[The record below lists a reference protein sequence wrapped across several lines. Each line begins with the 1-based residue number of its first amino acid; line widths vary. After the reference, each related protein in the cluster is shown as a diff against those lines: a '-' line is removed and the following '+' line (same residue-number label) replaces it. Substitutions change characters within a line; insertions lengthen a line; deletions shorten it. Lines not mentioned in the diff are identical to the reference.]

1 MAEYSLSATLRARD
15 SGFTSTIRRAQRE
28 AQRLENTAGKIK
40 SEQDLRLKVGVEG
53 MTRIERL
60 RGAIEAARNNSN
72 KPLSVRLRDQATQQL
87 SKIRAEVNSL
97 TSKAHQVV
105 VNVKTNGAEKLGK
118 IKNSISEGVGGAA
131 MAAGA
136 TMLGT
141 AGIGYGVVNAVQSQ
155 MNFEKQMSSV
165 KAIMSGSLS
174 GAALETEMQKLTAL
188 AEKMGATTKFTA
200 KEAGEALYYM
210 GMAGWDSQKMIS
222 GLPAVLNLA
231 AAGNVDLATTS
242 DIVTDSMTGFG
253 LKAGQMVKNSKGQL
267 VESSKHYADVMA
279 ALVTNA
285 NTDIPMLGETLKYAA
300 ANVGAMYANGNNE
313 DRMRGA
319 EDMML
324 VAGLM
329 ANAGIKSSQS
339 GTAARALF
347 ARLGSQNR
355 NASFAL
361 NALGVD
367 FVDKDTGEVRRMRDV
382 FQDLRNRFK
391 EGVDPEHLINFAEE
405 LEGTKLHADTRRKL
419 EGFIANAQKNGG
431 KLGGGEMLK
440 MAAMLNGQEGMSA
453 LLATVLASEKDW
465 NKLAN
470 AIDNADGAAERMA
483 EIQLDNLAGS
493 VTLLGS
499 AWDAFQRSFVKGAA
513 GEGLRSFVDSIT
525 DSLSKANDLF
535 KDGIDF
541 SDLVTLGA
549 DAVTKLKN
557 KFLELD
563 GIGSLLAGGALFWGL
578 KKIASMALSVKD
590 TLGTLTKARTMSD
603 IGNVI
608 RGNKTAGGLPST
620 TGAMNVTASTMNV
633 RAGVVNVSGA
643 VKGGGVQAGAAGGK
657 GATVLTNQ
665 QRVNDYYARRQQIL
679 TSGTTVAGGIG
690 AAGAGAAA
698 QGGKLAAL
706 SSARG
711 VIGGAGLMAGIFG
724 VMDVIS
730 TRANS
735 NYTNQAANDKLA
747 EAKAHLD
754 ELKNSNANIE
764 QINDQIAA
772 IRVAEQNVRDTA
784 ELNRLEERRT
794 NAGAVG
800 MVGGAMAGAAIG
812 SVVPI
817 IGTTIGGLIG
827 GILGQYG
834 GFALADNLKEVK
846 RTNNSL
852 TSADSVKNPD
862 LAILQIGEAQ
872 RRRRDKDIAER
883 EKPSYEQQQV
893 DSAIKTSAGA
903 SKRRRDADIAE
914 RNGTAQVAKESAR
927 LQNIAKQREENAK
940 NFGYSTLGQDY
951 SANATPIMATQRLTA
966 EERSLQQ
973 QRQRLSGIIGEQPAA
988 PTRQDFRQPL
998 TTATGYTPAQ
1008 IYRNDNENAFN
1019 ISRWFDSL
1027 KAKFSGETA
1036 TPQERN
1042 FSQPLAAATAFT
1054 ATQTPVQN
1062 NFDFDAFKSRFVG
1075 TETKNLAQPLAAN
1088 AAYVPNATPYQ
1099 NLDKSAFNLSKTFD
1113 NLKVQFSGAEK
1124 SVQERNFAQ
1133 PLASTQAQVQA
1144 QQPTLNLNQ
1153 DAFNI
1158 SAAISSLRERFSSP
1172 DIAPQDRNYNFNQP
1186 MANAPNLNANVPPMG
1201 LPNVELPEFNIAEK
1215 LSTEFDTISQMATTA
1230 WESLT
1235 TGASTAFESLSTSI
1249 GNGLE
1254 SAKMTL
1260 STFGEEMSMSLSSG
1274 IESLQMSL
1282 STLGTDISTS
1292 FGTAFEGISVMA
1304 STTFSSLSATISG
1317 GVEAARATITTAFQ
1331 SAATEV
1337 QGVWNAMPGFF
1348 SGIFGGL
1355 GGIASAAGAAI
1366 AAGIN
1371 SGIGMIMSAWDAL
1384 SGWLSA
1390 KIASLSSMASSAVGA
1405 IASIGGNATGT
1416 AYWQGGLTQVNEHGG
1431 ELIILPSGKQIL
1443 PYQTT
1448 QVVMKE
1454 TKIAHNAKGTSF
1466 FEGGWSEVN
1475 EHGGEL
1481 MYLPTGTQIIPHAT
1495 TVRILR
1501 EQIKE
1506 KLNDNRHG
1514 YANGLAQSGTYG
1526 QNVSSVAGTFEPR
1539 FAGLEQ
1545 GKTSSAAGFNNNV
1558 LSINNR
1564 IRKENA
1570 TPSALR
1576 GVSVN
1581 ENGTGFFKQQQ
1592 RQNSALP
1599 ALEVNAESNNLR
1611 RYENRQSIT
1620 TNRRFENSTAFNDIQ
1635 SGLSIT
1641 HNYTGTSYFKGGLTT
1656 VNEHGGEIIA
1666 LPDGRNILPQYTFQ
1680 NVFKDSLGNLQG
1692 VNIPEYN
1699 RITADDSAAVRRA
1712 KQDAQYKQLL
1722 AQSAVYNSSIKSNQ
1736 FNRASNIQ
1744 TATAN
1749 ENTVSSEVNKIDGS
1763 PFGFRDR
1770 TVFNPNAEPSQT
1782 SQPPFTRKNRR
1793 GIFGILGDIFNPR
1806 PRQSRGG
1813 VTITRGGIFNRRI
1826 PNWNPTISTP
1836 PTFPTQQKTPNTMS
1850 DIGRRKNRG
1859 GIFGG
1864 LFDVYKRPTDW
1875 ILNAASGNVL
1885 NSVNSFSSDNQLNQ
1899 LEQLNSFNEGQLGTL
1914 PAPEIKS
1921 PQAAEPSSKNST
1933 SNNTTNT
1940 NSSKVSFNFGDVNIN
1955 NTANF
1960 DEFAHRLITLFIQ
1973 GTSNSVQN

>member
-1 MAEYSLSATLRARD
+1 MA
-15 SGFTSTIRRAQRE
+15 
-28 AQRLENTAGKIK
+28 
-40 SEQDLRLKVGVEG
+40 
-53 MTRIERL
+53 RIERL

-97 TSKAHQVV
+97 TSKAHQVI
-105 VNVKTNGAEKLGK
+105 VNVKTNGSEKLGK

-165 KAIMSGSLS
+165 KAIMSGTYS
-174 GAALETEMQKLTAL
+174 GKELESVMTELTTA

-210 GMAGWDSQKMIS
+210 GMAGWKATQMTA

-253 LKAGQMVKNSKGQL
+253 LKAGKMVKNSKGQL

-499 AWDAFQRSFVKGAA
+499 AWDAFQRSFVKGSA

-603 IGNVI
+603 VGNVI
-608 RGNKTAGGLPST
+608 RGNKTAGGLSSA

-633 RAGVVNVSGA
+633 RAGVVNVS
-643 VKGGGVQAGAAGGK
+643 GGVQAGAAGGK

-679 TSGTTVAGGIG
+679 TSSTTVAGGIG

-706 SSARG
+706 RGAGG

-754 ELKNSNANIE
+754 ELKHSNANIE

-834 GFALADNLKEVK
+834 GTWLADNVKEVQ

-862 LAILQIGEAQ
+862 LAILQIGAAQ
-872 RRRRDKDIAER
+872 NRRRQADIAER

-914 RNGTAQVAKESAR
+914 RNGTAQVAQQQQEVAR
-927 LQNIAKQREENAK
+927 LQKIAKQREENAK

-1042 FSQPLAAATAFT
+1042 FAQPLAAATTT
-1054 ATQTPVQN
+1054 AALTAAQTPVQN

-1088 AAYVPNATPYQ
+1088 AAYVPNAIPYQ

-1144 QQPTLNLNQ
+1144 QQPMLNLNQ

-1158 SAAISSLRERFSSP
+1158 SAAISSLSERFSSP

-1215 LSTEFDTISQMATTA
+1215 LSTEFDTISSMATTA

-1249 GNGLE
+1249 GTGLE

-1292 FGTAFEGISVMA
+1292 FGTAFEGVSVMA
-1304 STTFSSLSATISG
+1304 STTFSSLSTTISG
-1317 GVEAARATITTAFQ
+1317 GVEAAKATITTAFQ

-1355 GGIASAAGAAI
+1355 GGIASAAGASI

-1390 KIASLSSMASSAVGA
+1390 KIASLSSMATGA
-1405 IASIGGNATGT
+1405 AAAIGIGGNAKGT

-1443 PYQTT
+1443 PYQTM
-1448 QVVMKE
+1448 QAVMQE

-1506 KLNDNRHG
+1506 KLNDNRRG
-1514 YANGLAQSGTYG
+1514 YANGLAQSGAYG
-1526 QNVSSVAGTFEPR
+1526 QNVPSIAGTFEPR
-1539 FAGLEQ
+1539 FAELEQ

-1564 IRKENA
+1564 IDAENE

-1581 ENGTGFFKQQQ
+1581 DNGTGFLQQQ
-1592 RQNSALP
+1592 HRQNSALP
-1599 ALEVNAESNNLR
+1599 A
-1611 RYENRQSIT
+1611 
-1620 TNRRFENSTAFNDIQ
+1620 FNDIQ
-1635 SGLSIT
+1635 SDLPIA

-1736 FNRASNIQ
+1736 FKRASNIQ
-1744 TATAN
+1744 TTTAN
-1749 ENTVSSEVNKIDGS
+1749 DTLNTVQNTVSSEVKKFDGS

-1770 TVFNPNAEPSQT
+1770 TVFNPNAEPA
-1782 SQPPFTRKNRR
+1782 QPRINRNRGR

-1836 PTFPTQQKTPNTMS
+1836 PTFPTPPQNTAS

-1875 ILNAASGNVL
+1875 ILNAAGGNTL
-1885 NSVNSFSSDNQLNQ
+1885 NTVNSFSGDNQLNQ
-1899 LEQLNSFNEGQLGTL
+1899 LEELNSFNEGQLGTL
-1914 PAPEIKS
+1914 PTPEIKF
-1921 PQAAEPSSKNST
+1921 PQATEPSSKNST

-1955 NTANF
+1955 NTADF
-1960 DEFAHRLITLFIQ
+1960 DEFAHRLMTLFTQ
-1973 GTSNSVQN
+1973 GTSNSVQI

>member
-1 MAEYSLSATLRARD
+1 MA
-15 SGFTSTIRRAQRE
+15 
-28 AQRLENTAGKIK
+28 
-40 SEQDLRLKVGVEG
+40 
-53 MTRIERL
+53 RIERL

-97 TSKAHQVV
+97 TSKAHQVI
-105 VNVKTNGAEKLGK
+105 VNVKTNGSEKLKG

-165 KAIMSGSLS
+165 KAIMSGTYS
-174 GAALETEMQKLTAL
+174 GKELESVMTELTTA

-210 GMAGWDSQKMIS
+210 GMAGWKATQMTA

-253 LKAGQMVKNSKGQL
+253 LKAGKMVKNSKGQL

-300 ANVGAMYANGNNE
+300 ANVGAMYANGSNE

-382 FQDLRNRFK
+382 FQDLRSRFK

-453 LLATVLASEKDW
+453 LLATVLASEDDW
-465 NKLAN
+465 NKLAK

-499 AWDAFQRSFVKGAA
+499 AWDAFQRSFVKGSA

-525 DSLSKANDLF
+525 DSLSKANKLF
-535 KDGIDF
+535 EDGIDF

-603 IGNVI
+603 IGNVV
-608 RGNKTAGGLPST
+608 RGNKTAGGLPSA
-620 TGAMNVTASTMNV
+620 TGAMNVTTSTMNV
-633 RAGVVNVSGA
+633 RAGVVNVS
-643 VKGGGVQAGAAGGK
+643 GGVQAGAAGGK

-747 EAKAHLD
+747 EAIAHLD

-827 GILGQYG
+827 GFLGQYG
-834 GFALADNLKEVK
+834 GTWLADNVKEVQ

-862 LAILQIGEAQ
+862 AAILQIGAAQ
-872 RRRRDKDIAER
+872 NRRRQADIAER

-914 RNGTAQVAKESAR
+914 RNGTAQVAQQQQEVAR

-1027 KAKFSGETA
+1027 KAKSSGESA

-1042 FSQPLAAATAFT
+1042 F
-1054 ATQTPVQN
+1054 
-1062 NFDFDAFKSRFVG
+1062 
-1075 TETKNLAQPLAAN
+1075 AQPLAAN

-1099 NLDKSAFNLSKTFD
+1099 NFDKSAFNLSKTFD

-1144 QQPTLNLNQ
+1144 QQPMLNLNQ

-1158 SAAISSLRERFSSP
+1158 SAAISSLSERFSSP

-1215 LSTEFDTISQMATTA
+1215 LSTEFDTISSMATTA

-1249 GNGLE
+1249 DTGLE

-1292 FGTAFEGISVMA
+1292 FGTAFEGVSVMA
-1304 STTFSSLSATISG
+1304 STTFAGLSTTISG
-1317 GVEAARATITTAFQ
+1317 GVEAAKATITTAFQ

-1355 GGIASAAGAAI
+1355 GGIASAAGASI

-1448 QVVMKE
+1448 QAVMQE

-1506 KLNDNRHG
+1506 KLNDNRRG
-1514 YANGLAQSGTYG
+1514 YANGLAQSGAYG
-1526 QNVSSVAGTFEPR
+1526 QNVPSIAGTFEPR
-1539 FAGLEQ
+1539 FAELEQ

-1564 IRKENA
+1564 IGAENE

-1581 ENGTGFFKQQQ
+1581 DNGTGFFKQQQ

-1620 TNRRFENSTAFNDIQ
+1620 TNRRFENATAFNDIQ
-1635 SGLSIT
+1635 SGLSIA

-1744 TATAN
+1744 TTTAN
-1749 ENTVSSEVNKIDGS
+1749 DTLNTVQNTVSSEVKKFEGS

-1770 TVFNPNAEPSQT
+1770 TVFNPNAEPA
-1782 SQPPFTRKNRR
+1782 QPRINRNRGR

-1836 PTFPTQQKTPNTMS
+1836 PTFPTPPQNTAS

-1885 NSVNSFSSDNQLNQ
+1885 NSVNSFSGDNQLNQ
-1899 LEQLNSFNEGQLGTL
+1899 LEEFNSFNEGQLGTL
-1914 PAPEIKS
+1914 PTPQIKIPEVGNKTTN
-1921 PQAAEPSSKNST
+1921 NSN

-1940 NSSKVSFNFGDVNIN
+1940 NSSKVSFNFGGVNIN
-1955 NTANF
+1955 NTADF
-1960 DEFAHRLITLFIQ
+1960 DEFAHRLMTLFTQ
-1973 GTSNSVQN
+1973 GTSNSVQI

>member
-1 MAEYSLSATLRARD
+1 MA
-15 SGFTSTIRRAQRE
+15 
-28 AQRLENTAGKIK
+28 
-40 SEQDLRLKVGVEG
+40 
-53 MTRIERL
+53 RIERL

-97 TSKAHQVV
+97 TSKAHQVI
-105 VNVKTNGAEKLGK
+105 VNVKTNGSEKLKG

-136 TMLGT
+136 TMLGS

-155 MNFEKQMSSV
+155 MNFEKSLSKV
-165 KAIMSGSLS
+165 KALMVSGRTEE
-174 GAALETEMQKLTAL
+174 ETNQVMTMLTAK
-188 AEKMGATTKFTA
+188 AEELGAQTKFTA
-200 KEAGEALYYM
+200 AEVAEGMRYQAIAGWTPEQIEAGIKPLT
-210 GMAGWDSQKMIS
+210 S
-222 GLPAVLNLA
+222 LA
-231 AAGNVDLATTS
+231 AAGDLNLQQTS
-242 DIVTDSMTGFG
+242 DILTDSLTAFG
-253 LKAGQMVKNSKGQL
+253 LKAGEFVNVNGKMV
-267 VESSKHYADVMA
+267 EASKHFADLMTA
-279 ALVTNA
+279 TFTKS
-285 NTDIPMLGETLKYAA
+285 NTDIQMLGEASKYAA
-300 ANVGAMYANGNNE
+300 PVVNALYSNASASE
-313 DRMRGA
+313 K
-319 EDMML
+319 MMAAQDTFL
-324 VAGLM
+324 LMGLQ
-329 ANAGIKSSQS
+329 ANAGVKSSQS
-339 GTAARALF
+339 GTSTRAILT
-347 ARLGSQNR
+347 RLASSQR
-355 NASFAL
+355 NANFASRG
-361 NALGVD
+361 LGVSL
-367 FVDKDTGEVRRMRDV
+367 KDEATGEARPLID
-382 FQDLRNRFK
+382 FFSDLRKVFS
-391 EGVDPEHLINFAEE
+391 EGVDLDKITGVFEE
-405 LEGTKLHADTRRKL
+405 MSGEKIHADTRRKL
-419 EGFIANAQKNGG
+419 QEYYENVQRSGG
-431 KLGGGEMLK
+431 KLTGMDKTK
-440 MAAMLNGQEGMSA
+440 MGAMLAGQEAMSG
-453 LLATVLASEKDW
+453 LLAILTASEQDF
-465 NKLAN
+465 NKIKEAL
-470 AIDNADGAAERMA
+470 DNADGLTDKIA

-499 AWDAFQRSFVKGAA
+499 AWDAFQRSFVKGSA

-525 DSLSKANDLF
+525 DSLSKANKLF
-535 KDGIDF
+535 EDGIDF

-603 IGNVI
+603 VGNVI
-608 RGNKTAGGLPST
+608 RGNKTAGGLPSA

-633 RAGVVNVSGA
+633 RAGVVNVSG
-643 VKGGGVQAGAAGGK
+643 GVQAGAAGGR

-706 SSARG
+706 RGAGG

-724 VMDVIS
+724 IMDVIS

-735 NYTNQAANDKLA
+735 NYTNQAANEKLA
-747 EAKAHLD
+747 EAHAQLK
-754 ELKNSNANIE
+754 ELQAQGADVA

-834 GFALADNLKEVK
+834 GTWLADNVKEVQ

-862 LAILQIGEAQ
+862 AAILQIGAAQ
-872 RRRRDKDIAER
+872 NRRRQADIAER

-914 RNGTAQVAKESAR
+914 RNGTAQVAQQQQEVAR
-927 LQNIAKQREENAK
+927 LQNIAKQREETAK

-973 QRQRLSGIIGEQPAA
+973 QRQRLSGIIGKQPAA

-1027 KAKFSGETA
+1027 KAKFSGESA

-1042 FSQPLAAATAFT
+1042 FAQPLAAATTT
-1054 ATQTPVQN
+1054 AALTAAQTPVQN

-1144 QQPTLNLNQ
+1144 QQPMLNLNQ

-1158 SAAISSLRERFSSP
+1158 SAAISSLSERFSSP

-1215 LSTEFDTISQMATTA
+1215 LSTEFDTISSMATTA

-1249 GNGLE
+1249 GTGLE

-1292 FGTAFEGISVMA
+1292 FGTAFEGVSVMA
-1304 STTFSSLSATISG
+1304 STTFSSLSTTISG
-1317 GVEAARATITTAFQ
+1317 GVEAAKTTITTAFQ

-1355 GGIASAAGAAI
+1355 GGIASAAGASI

-1390 KIASLSSMASSAVGA
+1390 KIASLSSMAAGA
-1405 IASIGGNATGT
+1405 AAAIGIGGNAKGT

-1448 QVVMKE
+1448 QAVMQE

-1506 KLNDNRHG
+1506 KLNDNRRG

-1526 QNVSSVAGTFEPR
+1526 QNVPSIAGTFEPR

-1581 ENGTGFFKQQQ
+1581 DNGTGFFKQQQ

-1620 TNRRFENSTAFNDIQ
+1620 TNRRFENATAFNDIQ
-1635 SGLSIT
+1635 SGLSIA

-1722 AQSAVYNSSIKSNQ
+1722 AQNAVYNSSIKSNQ

-1744 TATAN
+1744 TTTAN
-1749 ENTVSSEVNKIDGS
+1749 DTLNTVQNTVSSEVKKFDGS

-1793 GIFGILGDIFNPR
+1793 GIFDILGSIFGIA

-1836 PTFPTQQKTPNTMS
+1836 PTFPTQQKTPNTMG

-1885 NSVNSFSSDNQLNQ
+1885 NSVNSFSGDNQLNQ
-1899 LEQLNSFNEGQLGTL
+1899 LEELNSFNEGQLGTL
-1914 PAPEIKS
+1914 PAPEIKL

-1940 NSSKVSFNFGDVNIN
+1940 NSSKVSFNFGGVNIN

-1960 DEFAHRLITLFIQ
+1960 DEFVHRLMTLFTQ
-1973 GTSNSVQN
+1973 GTSNSVQI

>member
-1 MAEYSLSATLRARD
+1 MR
-15 SGFTSTIRRAQRE
+15 
-28 AQRLENTAGKIK
+28 
-40 SEQDLRLKVGVEG
+40 VGVEG
-53 MTRIERL
+53 MARIERL
-60 RGAIEAARNNSN
+60 RGAIEAARNSSN
-72 KPLSVRLRDQATQQL
+72 KPFTVRLRDQANQQL
-87 SKIRAEVNSL
+87 NKLKSQITSL

-118 IKNSISEGVGGAA
+118 IKSSISEGVGGAA

-155 MNFEKQMSSV
+155 MDFEKQMSSV
-165 KAIMSGSLS
+165 KAIMSGSAS
-174 GAALETEMQKLTAL
+174 GAALEAEMKTLTAL

-242 DIVTDSMTGFG
+242 DILTDSMTGFG

-279 ALVTNA
+279 ALVTHA

-300 ANVGAMYANGNNE
+300 ANVGAMYANGTDE

-361 NALGVD
+361 SALGVD
-367 FVDKDTGEVRRMRDV
+367 FTDKDTGEVRRMRDI
-382 FQDLRNRFK
+382 FGDLRQRFK
-391 EGVDPEHLINFAEE
+391 EGVAPEHLLDFAEQ

-453 LLATVLASEKDW
+453 LLATVLASENDW

-470 AIDNADGAAERMA
+470 AIDNADGAAEKMS

-608 RGNKTAGGLPST
+608 RGNKTAGGLPSA

-643 VKGGGVQAGAAGGK
+643 VKGGGVQTGVAGGR

-665 QRVNDYYARRQQIL
+665 QRVNDYYARRQRIL
-679 TSGTTVAGGIG
+679 SSGTIVPPVG
-690 AAGAGAAA
+690 ATAGAGAAA
-698 QGGKLAAL
+698 QGGRLAAL
-706 SSARG
+706 RG
-711 VIGGAGLMAGIFG
+711 AGGAIGGAGLMAGIFG
-724 VMDVIS
+724 IMDVVS

-747 EAKAHLD
+747 EARTQLK
-754 ELKNSNANIE
+754 ELQAQGADVA

-772 IRVAEQNVRDTA
+772 IRVAEQNARDVA
-784 ELNRLEERRT
+784 EMNRVEERRT

-834 GFALADNLKEVK
+834 GTWLADNVKEVK

-862 LAILQIGEAQ
+862 LAILQIGAAQ
-872 RRRRDKDIAER
+872 NRRRQADIAER

-893 DSAIKTSAGA
+893 DSAIKSSAGA
-903 SKRRRDADIAE
+903 SKRRKDADIAE
-914 RNGTAQVAKESAR
+914 RNGTAQIERQQQEVAR
-927 LQNIAKQREENAK
+927 LQKIAKQREENAK

-951 SANATPIMATQRLTA
+951 SANATPIMATQRITA

-973 QRQRLSGIIGEQPAA
+973 QRQRLSGIIGEQPKTPA
-988 PTRQDFRQPL
+988 RQDFRQPL

-1008 IYRNDNENAFN
+1008 PIYRNDNENAFN
-1019 ISRWFDSL
+1019 ISRWLDSL
-1027 KAKFSGETA
+1027 KTKFTGAETP
-1036 TPQERN
+1036 PQERN
-1042 FSQPLAAATAFT
+1042 FAQPLATAAAFT
-1054 ATQTPVQN
+1054 ATQTPTQN

-1075 TETKNLAQPLAAN
+1075 TETKNLVQPLAAN

-1099 NLDKSAFNLSKTFD
+1099 NLDKSAFNLSKAFD
-1113 NLKVQFSGAEK
+1113 NLKIQFSGAEK

-1133 PLASTQAQVQA
+1133 PLANTQAQVQA
-1144 QQPTLNLNQ
+1144 QQPMLNLNQ

-1230 WESLT
+1230 WENLT
-1235 TGASTAFESLSTSI
+1235 SGASTAFESLSTSI
-1249 GNGLE
+1249 STGLE
-1254 SAKMTL
+1254 SAKTTL
-1260 STFGEEMSMSLSSG
+1260 STFGEEMSMALSSG

-1282 STLGTDISTS
+1282 GTLGTEISTS
-1292 FGTAFEGISVMA
+1292 FSVAFESISVMA
-1304 STTFSSLSATISG
+1304 STTFANLGMTISS
-1317 GVEAARATITTAFQ
+1317 GVESARMSITTAFS

-1337 QGVWNAMPGFF
+1337 QGVWNAIPGFF
-1348 SGIFGGL
+1348 SGIFGSL

-1390 KIASLSSMASSAVGA
+1390 KISSLASMASSAA
-1405 IASIGGNATGT
+1405 ASIGVGGNAKGT
-1416 AYWQGGLTQVNEHGG
+1416 AYWQGGFTQVNEHGG
-1431 ELIILPSGKQIL
+1431 ELIILPSGKEIY

-1448 QVVMKE
+1448 QNVLQE

-1466 FEGGWSEVN
+1466 FSGGWSEVN

-1506 KLNDNRHG
+1506 KLQNGNSYSFNQQSANAQNSLTSNVG
-1514 YANGLAQSGTYG
+1514 YNQSTSSLGISNL
-1526 QNVSSVAGTFEPR
+1526 QNSFTRNIENAGR
-1539 FAGLEQ
+1539 FNLYSGDKIQNQTSQVLGGVTN
-1545 GKTSSAAGFNNNV
+1545 GKTVF
-1558 LSINNR
+1558 
-1564 IRKENA
+1564 
-1570 TPSALR
+1570 
-1576 GVSVN
+1576 
-1581 ENGTGFFKQQQ
+1581 QQSQ
-1592 RQNSALP
+1592 RQNSA
-1599 ALEVNAESNNLR
+1599 S
-1611 RYENRQSIT
+1611 T
-1620 TNRRFENSTAFNDIQ
+1620 FTAFNLAKNSSIAESETQNIRNKTIQ
-1635 SGLSIT
+1635 SSGVYVPVQNATATDNFSIA
-1641 HNYTGTSYFKGGLTT
+1641 HNYSGTSYFSGGLTT

-1666 LPDGRNILPQYTFQ
+1666 LPDGKNILPQYTFQ

-1692 VNIPEYN
+1692 INIPEYN
-1699 RITADDSAAVRRA
+1699 RITADDSTAVRRA

-1736 FNRASNIQ
+1736 FNRASNVQ
-1744 TATAN
+1744 SATAN
-1749 ENTVSSEVNKIDGS
+1749 NNVISETNAPVNKISGL

-1770 TVFNPNAEPSQT
+1770 TVFNPNADSSHPA
-1782 SQPPFTRKNRR
+1782 PNRR
-1793 GIFGILGDIFNPR
+1793 PTIFNSRSKQRSNDPLGFLLQLLRQSPVKNNTTTRIGNILSGGIFG
-1806 PRQSRGG
+1806 
-1813 VTITRGGIFNRRI
+1813 
-1826 PNWNPTISTP
+1826 WNPTISTP
-1836 PTFPTQQKTPNTMS
+1836 PTFPTSTSTGKIPKISTPPTFPSPPNTTGE
-1850 DIGRRKNRG
+1850 IGRRKNRG
-1859 GIFGG
+1859 GILGG
-1864 LFDVYKRPTDW
+1864 IFDIFKQRPPL
-1875 ILNAASGNVL
+1875 IMNAASTDSNIL
-1885 NSVNSFSSDNQLNQ
+1885 NSVNSFGGNNQLNQ
-1899 LEQLNSFNEGQLGTL
+1899 LEENNAFNSERLGNLPVPELKLPKSEGSVTN
-1914 PAPEIKS
+1914 
-1921 PQAAEPSSKNST
+1921 NST
-1933 SNNTTNT
+1933 SNSTN
-1940 NSSKVSFNFGDVNIN
+1940 NSKSSKVNFNFGDVNISN
-1955 NTANF
+1955 GMNF
-1960 DEFAHRLITLFIQ
+1960 DEFAHKLMTLFTQ
-1973 GTSNSVQN
+1973 GTSNSAQI